1 MRYALIAGAALLAAA
16 AALLAVAQPTPPS
29 TAVAPRQADDQRLMP
44 INWKEVQE
52 ALRSKRLQ
60 RAPLRQM
67 TIAADAPQPSLPM
80 LLPFDQQI
88 AASASVAL
96 FPREHSYAASMGI
109 PKVTIEVHGE
119 RRARVLKENDPLLRV
134 IQSKT
139 VARLAGA
146 DVPYALD
153 RTEGGYDLTFSRFGA
168 AYLVSIECYNPETD
182 ERCTKP
188 DYIRSLGERMGLVG
202 KDGP

>member
-1 MRYALIAGAALLAAA
+1 MRYALIAGAALVAAA
-16 AALLAVAQPTPPS
+16 AALLAVAQPPS
-29 TAVAPRQADDQRLMP
+29 TTVAPRQTGDQRLMP
-44 INWKEVQE
+44 IDWKEVQE
-52 ALRSKRLQ
+52 SLRSKRLQ

-88 AASASVAL
+88 AATASVAL
-96 FPREHSYAASMGI
+96 FPREHSYAASMRM

-119 RRARVLKENDPLLRV
+119 RRAMVLKENDPLLRV
-134 IQSKT
+134 IQSKN

-188 DYIRSLGERMGLVG
+188 DYIRSLGEKMGLVG
-202 KDGP
+202 KDAP